1 MKNEFISQ
9 LTTLKKDV
17 SAKSKKRDQ
26 DSRSELDKLLD
37 ETKANREKIQKLAVQ
52 FDKELADRDKQIT
65 SLRSQMLG
73 EIQKAT
79 SHTQGELEGVRK
91 VCGEHEVR
99 KSDKRELMELKQLIV
114 QGLEAKPDV
123 GEVQAIINKFSNEQT
138 QKGFDLKQE
147 LYKKVSE
154 IQSLVSAGVGTK
166 VSIEEF
172 QEALSHKVDLTTFR
186 TVVEQKATHADFE
199 A

>member
-37 ETKANREKIQKLAVQ
+37 ETKANREKLQKLAVQ

-91 VCGEHEVR
+91 VFGEQEVR

-114 QGLEAKPDV
+114 
-123 GEVQAIINKFSNEQT
+123 
-138 QKGFDLKQE
+138 
-147 LYKKVSE
+147 
-154 IQSLVSAGVGTK
+154 
-166 VSIEEF
+166 
-172 QEALSHKVDLTTFR
+172 
-186 TVVEQKATHADFE
+186 
-199 A
+199 

>member
-17 SAKSKKRDQ
+17 STKSKKKDQ
-26 DSRSELDKLLD
+26 ESRSELDKLLE

-73 EIQKAT
+73 EIQKAN
-79 SHTQGELEGVRK
+79 SHTQGELESVRK

-114 QGLEAKPDV
+114 
-123 GEVQAIINKFSNEQT
+123 
-138 QKGFDLKQE
+138 
-147 LYKKVSE
+147 
-154 IQSLVSAGVGTK
+154 
-166 VSIEEF
+166 
-172 QEALSHKVDLTTFR
+172 
-186 TVVEQKATHADFE
+186 
-199 A
+199 

>member
-9 LTTLKKDV
+9 LTTFKKDV

-26 DSRSELDKLLD
+26 ESRSELDKLLE

-73 EIQKAT
+73 EIQKAS
-79 SHTQGELEGVRK
+79 SHTQGELESLRK

-114 QGLEAKPDV
+114 
-123 GEVQAIINKFSNEQT
+123 
-138 QKGFDLKQE
+138 
-147 LYKKVSE
+147 
-154 IQSLVSAGVGTK
+154 
-166 VSIEEF
+166 
-172 QEALSHKVDLTTFR
+172 
-186 TVVEQKATHADFE
+186 
-199 A
+199 